1 MNDKGPRPFGVTIV
15 FLVIIITGLYSI
27 VLGVLRLFDRDET
40 GLSIAAALSMIVI
53 GLIYVL
59 VARGIARGG
68 RGSRFLVSIVALLSI
83 ISALWV
89 WISSIGHNLWLTA
102 LVQILLSLIVL
113 ALLYTQRARMY
124 FAR

>member
-15 FLVIIITGLYSI
+15 FLVIVLAGLYSI
-27 VLGVLRLFDRDET
+27 VLGILRLFDRDET
-40 GLSIAAALSMIVI
+40 GLSIAAAVTMIVI
-53 GLIYVL
+53 GAIYVL

-68 RGSRFLVSIVALLSI
+68 RGARFLVSIIALLSI

-89 WISSIGHNLWLTA
+89 WISSDGHQLWLTA
-102 LVQILLSLIVL
+102 IIQILLAVIVL
-113 ALLYTQRARMY
+113 AMLYSQRARLY

>member
-27 VLGVLRLFDRDET
+27 VLGILRLFDRDET
-40 GLSIAAALSMIVI
+40 GLSIAAAMSMIVI

>member
-27 VLGVLRLFDRDET
+27 VIGVLRLFDRDET

>member
-15 FLVIIITGLYSI
+15 FLVIILTGLYSI
-27 VLGVLRLFDRDET
+27 VLGFLRLFDRDET
-40 GLSIAAALSMIVI
+40 GLSIPAALSMIVI

-89 WISSIGHNLWLTA
+89 WISSTGHGLWLSA

>member
-27 VLGVLRLFDRDET
+27 VLGILRLFDRDET

>member
-1 MNDKGPRPFGVTIV
+1 MNDKGPRPIGVTLV

-40 GLSIAAALSMIVI
+40 GLSIAAALTLIII
-53 GLIYVL
+53 GAIYVL

-68 RGSRFLVSIVALLSI
+68 RGSRFLVSVVAILSI

-89 WISSIGHNLWLTA
+89 WISSAGHGLWLSS
-102 LVQILLSLIVL
+102 VIQIVL
-113 ALLYTQRARMY
+113 GLFVIALLYTQKARLY

>member
-1 MNDKGPRPFGVTIV
+1 MNDKGPRPFGVTLV
-15 FLVIIITGLYSI
+15 FLVIILTGLYSI

-53 GLIYVL
+53 GAIYVL

-68 RGSRFLVSIVALLSI
+68 RGSRFIVSIVALLSI
-83 ISALWV
+83 VSALWV
-89 WISSIGHNLWLTA
+89 WITSIGHGLWLTA
-102 LVQILLSLIVL
+102 VIQILLALIVL
-113 ALLYTQRARMY
+113 ALLYTQRARIY

>member
-15 FLVIIITGLYSI
+15 FLVIIVTGLYSI
-27 VLGVLRLFDRDET
+27 VLGVVRLFDRDET
-40 GLSIAAALSMIVI
+40 GLSVAAALSMIVI

-68 RGSRFLVSIVALLSI
+68 RGSRFLVSVVALLSI
-83 ISALWV
+83 VSALWV
-89 WISSIGHNLWLTA
+89 WISSAGHGLWLTA

>member
-15 FLVIIITGLYSI
+15 FLVIILTGLYSI

-40 GLSIAAALSMIVI
+40 GLSVGAAIGMIVI
-53 GLIYVL
+53 GVIYVL

-68 RGSRFLVSIVALLSI
+68 RGSRFIVSIVAVLSI
-83 ISALWV
+83 LSALWV
-89 WISSIGHNLWLTA
+89 WISSAGHGLWLTA
-102 LVQILLSLIVL
+102 IIQILLALIVL
-113 ALLYTQRARMY
+113 ALLYTQRARLY